1 MFTHFYDDNILC
13 YVSTRNFVFLMPFPF
28 LPLKAER
35 HVNDVGNE
43 SKEKIEVFAIFQNEN
58 SK

>member
-1 MFTHFYDDNILC
+1 MLTHFYDDNIVC

-28 LPLKAER
+28 RPLKAEGY
-35 HVNDVGNE
+35 VNDVGNE
-43 SKEKIEVFAIFQNEN
+43 SKEKIEVFVIFRNEN